1 MSKSSD
7 VSNSALDLPG
17 SNPAGKALRSDPKAD
32 GGDAAVFRLD
42 SLAPG
47 AAGDGVAGP
56 GGLEAPRGGKVSH
69 AAIFFAVLIVVG
81 GGLLFVM
88 RRIGINPMSA
98 IASMKEPEVDLT
110 KNAKPPVDH
119 RRVLRDLSESTVKS
133 QVPIEQVQKNPFKLS
148 EMVNAPPDPNEDSE
162 KAARAAAERA
172 RRDQEAK
179 RRQVDGVIATLKVR
193 AILGSGPNSVAQ
205 INDEAVRIGDTISDL
220 FTVKAMRDREI
231 DLETD
236 DGQVYTIS
244 LDDGS
249 SSGKSK
255 SCSRRL

>member
-7 VSNSALDLPG
+7 VSTSALDLPG
-17 SNPAGKALRSDPKAD
+17 SSPAGKALRSDPKAD

-56 GGLEAPRGGKVSH
+56 GGLEAPRGGKISH

-133 QVPIEQVQKNPFKLS
+133 QVPIEQVQKNPF
-148 EMVNAPPDPNEDSE
+148 EIPEVI
-162 KAARAAAERA
+162 AAEKTDDPA
-172 RRDQEAK
+172 ELERRRLEREAK
-179 RRQVDGVIATLKVR
+179 NQELRRQRIETELASMQLHS
-193 AILGSGPNSVAQ
+193 ILGGSNPVAR
-205 INDEAVRIGDTISDL
+205 INDKAVRIGDKFGDY
-220 FTVKAMRDREI
+220 FTVANIQGRIVE
-231 DLETD
+231 LECD
-236 DGQVYTIS
+236 SDIYVLS
-244 LDDGS
+244 LDAKDKAPTRK
-249 SSGKSK
+249 SGKK
-255 SCSRRL
+255 RK